1 MAIQLEVKT
10 YMPRLKNFQL
20 KPLLNGILKSHE
32 PPTPVEAEL
41 SAPLQPEDNEIQ
53 SNLIISNSGPT
64 GQQETLIE
72 TGPRLDIQTAI
83 DLVNGYKNVPPQTKI
98 ININLNGVQT
108 AHGAVIQALLV
119 IQISC
124 MASGRLFIVNGLS
137 SELSAFFCL
146 AGLKDLLVENKAV
159 QSR

>member
-1 MAIQLEVKT
+1 MAPSK
-10 YMPRLKNFQL
+10 KFQFR
-20 KPLLNGILKSHE
+20 PLLNGILNSHE
-32 PPTPVEAEL
+32 LPRPVEVEPSPA
-41 SAPLQPEDNEIQ
+41 LQPENNEIQ
-53 SNLIISNSGPT
+53 SNLLISHSGPPD
-64 GQQETLIE
+64 QQETLIE
-72 TGPRLDIQTAI
+72 TGPRLDIQTGI
-83 DLVNGYKNVPPQTKI
+83 DLVNSYKNVPPQTKI
-98 ININLNGVQT
+98 IKINLNGAQT

-119 IQISC
+119 IQRSC